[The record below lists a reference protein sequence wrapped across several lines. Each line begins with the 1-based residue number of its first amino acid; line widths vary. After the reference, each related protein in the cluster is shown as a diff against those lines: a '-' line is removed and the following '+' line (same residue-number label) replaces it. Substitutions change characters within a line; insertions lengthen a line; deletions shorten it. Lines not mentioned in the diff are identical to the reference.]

1 MIWTRTKSTALV
13 TLGAMALLLA
23 APFAAGAEQTRESY
37 TAQVEPICKV
47 NVEASGRILEGV
59 RGMVKAGKLKP
70 AATQFSKAA
79 QALKKTLNQLR
90 AVAPPPADQARIT
103 KWLGFIKTEVEL
115 LERTAAKLK
124 AGKKT
129 AAQEMA
135 VRLTSTVNQANNQV
149 LAFEFKYCRADASQF
164 T

>member
-1 MIWTRTKSTALV
+1 MSRKRSRFALAAVATA
-13 TLGAMALLLA
+13 ALLLVAQA
-23 APFAAGAEQTRESY
+23 AFAAEQTRDTY
-37 TAQVEPICKV
+37 KAAVEPICKT

-59 RGMVKAGKLKP
+59 KGEVKAGKLKV
-70 AATQFSKAA
+70 AAGQFSKAA
-79 QALKKTLNQLR
+79 TALKKTLNQLR
-90 AVAPPPADQARIT
+90 AVEPPAADKAKIT

-115 LERTAAKLK
+115 LEKTAAKLK
-124 AGKKT
+124 VGKKT

-149 LAFEFKYCRADASQF
+149 LAFEFKYCRANSSQF